1 VSGRRTIAAAL
12 LAGLLAGCLF
22 WLPAALF
29 ARALPK
35 DLHCAR
41 ISGSVWNG
49 HCSGLSIRGSRSG
62 ELSWAL
68 QPPRWT
74 PLGQPISI
82 AWRLGDSRVDG
93 VLTLGAQGLSE
104 LQIVGADLSL
114 QTVRDALPADLGIGP
129 LAGVAGRLQ
138 TNALTIQWH
147 AARVNAI
154 RGSALLRDARLL
166 RFDVGVGNFGAD
178 FSGTAGTAR
187 DLGGPLEVAGEMQL
201 GAEGRYQIKA
211 RVSTRTPQLRESLSL
226 AAPVDLAIEGQL

>member
-1 VSGRRTIAAAL
+1 
-12 LAGLLAGCLF
+12 
-22 WLPAALF
+22 
-29 ARALPK
+29 
-35 DLHCAR
+35 
-41 ISGSVWNG
+41 
-49 HCSGLSIRGSRSG
+49 
-62 ELSWAL
+62 
-68 QPPRWT
+68 
-74 PLGQPISI
+74 
-82 AWRLGDSRVDG
+82 
-93 VLTLGAQGLSE
+93 
-104 LQIVGADLSL
+104 L